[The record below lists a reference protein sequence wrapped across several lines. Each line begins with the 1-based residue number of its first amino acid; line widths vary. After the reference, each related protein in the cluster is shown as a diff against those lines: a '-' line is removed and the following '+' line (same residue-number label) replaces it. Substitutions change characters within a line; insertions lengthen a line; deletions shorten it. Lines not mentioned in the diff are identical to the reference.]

1 MERLII
7 YGIDGPAARVAIEAE
22 RSGLFEIAAFVKE
35 GATPDE
41 TFFGRPVMDA
51 QSAKAAFPPKSA
63 KAFASC
69 DARFLNQ
76 DRLSLYL
83 AAKQAGYAIVSVV
96 SPSAV
101 VAPGVRMRENVFVD
115 AGARVLDGVNIGANV
130 WLLAN
135 AIVNSRAKLGSSCW
149 LDEGSSVGSETNLGK
164 NCTLARHASI
174 ASRVSLPAWSLIN
187 RDVTVTVSPS
197 ATIFIDPLFPNEV
210 VLRGSNPK
218 S

>member
-7 YGIDGPAARVAIEAE
+7 YGINGPTARVAMEAE
-22 RSGLFEIAAFVKE
+22 RSGLFEIAAFVIE
-35 GATPDE
+35 GGASGDS
-41 TFFGRPVMDA
+41 FLGRPVLDSH
-51 QSAKAAFPPKSA
+51 SAKTRFPPESA

-69 DARFLNQ
+69 DSRFLNQ

-83 AAKQAGYAIVSVV
+83 SAKQAGYAIVSIV

-101 VAPGVRMRENVFVD
+101 VAPGVRLRENVFID
-115 AGARVLDGVNIGANV
+115 AGARVLDGANIGANV

-149 LDEGSSVGSETNLGK
+149 LDERSAVGANATLGK
-164 NCTLARHASI
+164 NCSLTRHAHV
-174 ASRVSLPAWSLIN
+174 APGVALPAWSLIN
-187 RDVTVTVSPS
+187 RDVSITASPS

-210 VLRGSNPK
+210 VLRGGNPHP
-218 S
+218 

>member
-7 YGIDGPAARVAIEAE
+7 YGIDGQAARVAMEAE
-22 RSGLFEIAAFVKE
+22 RSELFEIAAFVRE
-35 GATPDE
+35 GAASGE
-41 TFFGRPVMDA
+41 TFLGRPVMDA
-51 QSAKAAFPPKSA
+51 QAAKAAFPPKSA
-63 KAFASC
+63 RAFAAC

-83 AAKQAGYAIVSVV
+83 AAKQAGYAITSVV

-101 VAPGVRMRENVFVD
+101 VAPGVRLRENVFID
-115 AGARVLDGVNIGANV
+115 AGARVLDGANIGANV

-149 LDEGSSVGSETNLGK
+149 LDEGSSVGADATLGK
-164 NCTLARHASI
+164 NCTLTRHASI
-174 ASRVSLPAWSLIN
+174 TSGISLPAWSLIN
-187 RDVTVTVSPS
+187 RDVSITVSPL